1 LLSQLKVV
9 DFDKETWTAIN
20 NRNTD
25 SIAERITKFIDNP
38 DAIVKRATVLLKSYQ
53 WSEIAAGL
61 AVLTGRRSTEVIKTA
76 QFEYKSK
83 FSVVF
88 TGALKRGNE
97 PVECVFEIP
106 TLCEAS
112 LVINA
117 ISSLR
122 EKLGEEVSQLS
133 KRQVA
138 ARFGRAV
145 ATQCDRHFSELVPP
159 RDGKDNLYSHL
170 FRAVYAI
177 IASYWYCPPTI
188 PEMEYRA
195 AIQGHYQILDEQN
208 PDLRRSL
215 AAGRHYFDYKI
226 ADGNGN
232 IDGRLGIKLHLP
244 DVQTIGQFKH
254 TTLKTKQAVKPK
266 PKIMT
271 EQSNSP
277 LSIPNFY
284 RSRLEAICDRLG
296 ISQGDA
302 IQALFTWT
310 EMGLSL
316 ADSFGVEQPNP
327 QDIFESVEQLKNQP
341 NAFSSGNNTHSQD
354 NIDHLCESVNLLTK
368 TLSLSLHQQPSPQNG
383 SAPNRKA
390 KNSDIQVVK
399 KIERF
404 PNNRK
409 KSDQT
414 IEADKFVNQ
423 AIDAIIDF
431 NNADGRPHI
440 DKWRI
445 CRSALRKLTGK
456 GDSVTSRVIESRQ
469 DDIDAHNSQHELSER
484 HNAKGKN
491 YPSIDSVFLDHGLS
505 FRPDS

>member
-1 LLSQLKVV
+1 MQDNLFSVASEKGRTRWLQSYLLQHLPELEQNNANYHHWFNSLINFMENRVV

-215 AAGRHYFDYKI
+215 VHS
-226 ADGNGN
+226 
-232 IDGRLGIKLHLP
+232 
-244 DVQTIGQFKH
+244 QF
-254 TTLKTKQAVKPK
+254 
-266 PKIMT
+266 
-271 EQSNSP
+271 
-277 LSIPNFY
+277 
-284 RSRLEAICDRLG
+284 
-296 ISQGDA
+296 
-302 IQALFTWT
+302 
-310 EMGLSL
+310 LSL
-316 ADSFGVEQPNP
+316 
-327 QDIFESVEQLKNQP
+327 
-341 NAFSSGNNTHSQD
+341 
-354 NIDHLCESVNLLTK
+354 
-368 TLSLSLHQQPSPQNG
+368 
-383 SAPNRKA
+383 
-390 KNSDIQVVK
+390 QV
-399 KIERF
+399 
-404 PNNRK
+404 
-409 KSDQT
+409 
-414 IEADKFVNQ
+414 
-423 AIDAIIDF
+423 
-431 NNADGRPHI
+431 GGY
-440 DKWRI
+440 
-445 CRSALRKLTGK
+445 L
-456 GDSVTSRVIESRQ
+456 
-469 DDIDAHNSQHELSER
+469 
-484 HNAKGKN
+484 
-491 YPSIDSVFLDHGLS
+491 
-505 FRPDS
+505 